1 MKYSLFNKFA
11 APIEGDD
18 FTNAVENGIAQ
29 IARCYK
35 IGNAAGYKI
44 VAMSADNGYLGG
56 DSHGVVLT
64 IHATGAALVNG
75 KVGDVVKYE
84 VMLSGPNIARP
95 VIWAKFGD
103 KMLSSEHMTEA
114 QREAHQVRFAV

>member
-1 MKYSLFNKFA
+1 MKYSIFNKFA

-18 FTNAVENGIAQ
+18 FTSAVENGMAQ
-29 IARCYK
+29 IAKCYK
-35 IGNAAGYKI
+35 IGNAAGYTI
-44 VAMSADNGYLGG
+44 IAMSASNGYLGG

-75 KVGDVVKYE
+75 NVGDVVKYE
-84 VMLSGPNIARP
+84 VMLSGPAIDGPIA
-95 VIWAKFGD
+95 WAKFGD